1 MIASV
6 AGKDAVYEVVGPLGE
21 PVMTG
26 ITMAPR
32 LNTLEG
38 KTICEIWLEGKTI
51 CEIWNGGFRGD
62 ESFPMIEGM
71 LRERYPTVRM
81 IPYSEFPL
89 VTIASLHP
97 EKKQETLEAL
107 LAKIKGKGCDAVIT
121 GNGC

>member
-1 MIASV
+1 MVASA
-6 AGKDAVYEVVGPLGE
+6 AGKDEAYEVVSPLGE
-21 PVMTG
+21 PVTESV
-26 ITMAPR
+26 TMAPR
-32 LNTLEG
+32 LNT
-38 KTICEIWLEGKTI
+38 LEGKTI

-62 ESFPMIEGM
+62 ESFPLIERM

-89 VTIASLHP
+89 TTVASFHP

-107 LAKIKGKGCDAVIT
+107 RVKIKEKGCDAVIA

>member
-1 MIASV
+1 MVASA
-6 AGKDAVYEVVGPLGE
+6 AGKDEAYEVVSPLGE
-21 PVMTG
+21 SVMTS
-26 ITMAPR
+26 IVMAPR
-32 LNTLEG
+32 L
-38 KTICEIWLEGKTI
+38 KTLEGKTI

-62 ESFPMIEGM
+62 ESFPMIARM

-81 IPYSEFPL
+81 IPYPEFPL

-107 LAKIKGKGCDAVIT
+107 RAKIKEKGCDAVIT